1 MKEQQIRFLE
11 IYNEYNDFYLELANN
26 MSNSLT
32 IICNVHKLLEM
43 FFDMYKNDELK
54 MDFSFTVSFIGSIFM
69 ACVHLFF
76 DEYSYLDVKNL
87 SKEDQKKLLLFI
99 NFYGIQL
106 FLEGMS
112 EMDVE
117 KDNVEELLNQI
128 LDKNTSYEEYAL
140 ELNQL
145 EQIFLEQSNIEY
157 NTIDEYVNDVKI
169 KLSHFAN
176 RFH

>member
-1 MKEQQIRFLE
+1 
-11 IYNEYNDFYLELANN
+11 
-26 MSNSLT
+26 
-32 IICNVHKLLEM
+32 
-43 FFDMYKNDELK
+43 
-54 MDFSFTVSFIGSIFM
+54 
-69 ACVHLFF
+69 
-76 DEYSYLDVKNL
+76 
-87 SKEDQKKLLLFI
+87 
-99 NFYGIQL
+99 
-106 FLEGMS
+106 
-112 EMDVE
+112 MDVE

-128 LDKNTSYEEYAL
+128 LDKNTSYEQYAL

>member
-1 MKEQQIRFLE
+1 
-11 IYNEYNDFYLELANN
+11 
-26 MSNSLT
+26 
-32 IICNVHKLLEM
+32 
-43 FFDMYKNDELK
+43 
-54 MDFSFTVSFIGSIFM
+54 
-69 ACVHLFF
+69 
-76 DEYSYLDVKNL
+76 
-87 SKEDQKKLLLFI
+87 
-99 NFYGIQL
+99 
-106 FLEGMS
+106 MS

-128 LDKNTSYEEYAL
+128 LDKNTSYEQYAL

>member
-1 MKEQQIRFLE
+1 
-11 IYNEYNDFYLELANN
+11 
-26 MSNSLT
+26 
-32 IICNVHKLLEM
+32 
-43 FFDMYKNDELK
+43 
-54 MDFSFTVSFIGSIFM
+54 
-69 ACVHLFF
+69 
-76 DEYSYLDVKNL
+76 
-87 SKEDQKKLLLFI
+87 
-99 NFYGIQL
+99 
-106 FLEGMS
+106 MS

-128 LDKNTSYEEYAL
+128 LDKNTSYEQYAL

-157 NTIDEYVNDVKI
+157 NIIDEYVNDVKI

>member
-1 MKEQQIRFLE
+1 
-11 IYNEYNDFYLELANN
+11 
-26 MSNSLT
+26 
-32 IICNVHKLLEM
+32 
-43 FFDMYKNDELK
+43 
-54 MDFSFTVSFIGSIFM
+54 
-69 ACVHLFF
+69 
-76 DEYSYLDVKNL
+76 
-87 SKEDQKKLLLFI
+87 
-99 NFYGIQL
+99 
-106 FLEGMS
+106 MS

>member
-1 MKEQQIRFLE
+1 
-11 IYNEYNDFYLELANN
+11 
-26 MSNSLT
+26 
-32 IICNVHKLLEM
+32 
-43 FFDMYKNDELK
+43 
-54 MDFSFTVSFIGSIFM
+54 
-69 ACVHLFF
+69 
-76 DEYSYLDVKNL
+76 
-87 SKEDQKKLLLFI
+87 
-99 NFYGIQL
+99 
-106 FLEGMS
+106 
-112 EMDVE
+112 MDVE